1 MKCKLFCFPT
11 LALIILCSSCES
23 DSAIPDLKPVSL
35 EIPDGFPEPKIPKN
49 NPVTEA
55 KIKLGKA
62 LFHENILSKDSSI
75 SCATCHIQQFSFSDP
90 NNIALGINGIEGIRN
105 VLPLINLAW
114 ENSFFRDGGVQSLE
128 LVALNAIHSE
138 KEFNTS
144 AKEIEDR
151 LKESA
156 EYNSLFRQAFNDTIS
171 VNNILF
177 ALSTFQRSLISGDS
191 QFDKYFFQGQDDAL
205 NESQKRGLDL
215 FFSDR
220 TNCSSCHSGINFN
233 SKTFEAN
240 GLFEAYPDSGRQR
253 ITLNEVDRAKFKVPN
268 LRNVELTAPYMHN
281 GEVNTLAEVIDL
293 YNEGGYEITN
303 KSEFIRPLGLSE
315 DEKQDLISF
324 LKSLTDITFVNN
336 TKFQPDTE

>member
-1 MKCKLFCFPT
+1 MRCKLFCFT
-11 LALIILCSSCES
+11 ALALIILCSSCES
-23 DSAIPDLKPVSL
+23 DSAIPDLNPVSL
-35 EIPDGFPEPKIPKN
+35 DIPIGFPEPKIPIN

-62 LFHENILSKDSSI
+62 LFHDNILSKDSSI
-75 SCATCHIQQFSFSDP
+75 SCASCHIQQFSFADP
-90 NNIALGINGIEGIRN
+90 NNLAIGINGVEGIRN

-144 AKEIEDR
+144 AQEIEDR
-151 LKESA
+151 LKA
-156 EYNSLFRQAFNDTIS
+156 NVEYNSLFRQAFNDTIS
-171 VNNILF
+171 INNILF
-177 ALSTFQRSLISGDS
+177 ALSTFQRTLISGNS
-191 QFDKYFFQGQDDAL
+191 QFDKFYYQGKDNAL

-220 TNCSSCHSGINFN
+220 TNCSSCHSGINFS

-281 GEVNTLAEVIDL
+281 GEVNTLEEVIYL
-293 YNEGGYEITN
+293 YNEGGYEIAN
-303 KSEFIRPLGLSE
+303 KSELIRPLGLSE